1 LAQDTGPDAL
11 LEVEDVHVYLDSAH
25 VLQGTSLK
33 LTRGLLGMVGRNGMG
48 KTTLVRT
55 ILGLI
60 RARRGRIRFAGQDI
74 THLKTHQ
81 ITRRGIAYV
90 PQGRAIFAS
99 LSVHEHLQVAARK
112 IGPDGWTPAAVY
124 DLFPRLA
131 ERRRSGGGSLSGGEQ
146 QMLAIGRALVTN
158 PKLLV
163 MDEPSEGLSPI
174 ILDQLIGACE
184 VLIQKHM
191 HILLVE
197 QNLHVVT
204 SLVRG
209 DLLVMASGGI
219 ASRVPSQRLLEDQAL
234 REQLLGV
241 ALDAGASSR

>member
-1 LAQDTGPDAL
+1 LAQDTGPEAL

-33 LTRGLLGMVGRNGMG
+33 LTRGLLGMVGRNGVG

-55 ILGLI
+55 VLGLT

-74 THLKTHQ
+74 TNLKTYQ
-81 ITRRGIAYV
+81 ITRRGIGYV
-90 PQGRAIFAS
+90 PQGRAVFPS
-99 LSVHEHLQVAARK
+99 LSVHEHLQVAARET
-112 IGPDGWTPAAVY
+112 GPGGWTPAAVY

-131 ERRRSGGGSLSGGEQ
+131 ERRRQSGGSLSGGEQ

-163 MDEPSEGLSPI
+163 MDEPSEGLSPV
-174 ILDQLIGACE
+174 ILEQLIATCE
-184 VLIQKHM
+184 VLIRRGM
-191 HILLVE
+191 DILLVE

-219 ASRVPSQRLLEDQAL
+219 ASRVPSRRLLEDQAL

-241 ALDAGASSR
+241 ALESGPPSP